1 MKDYIASEIVDLI
14 RATNADGSPALTKG
28 EAALLISLFSSV
40 AVARAERNQMLSALP
55 KACHPVLKG
64 ARAS

>member
-1 MKDYIASEIVDLI
+1 MKDHTAAEIVDLI
-14 RATNADGSPALTKG
+14 RASNPDGPPALSKG

-40 AVARAERNQMLSALP
+40 AVARAERNQMLCALP
-55 KACHPVLKG
+55 KACHPILKG

>member
-1 MKDYIASEIVDLI
+1 MAQHTASEIVDLI
-14 RATNADGSPALTKG
+14 RATNADGSPALSKG
-28 EAALLISLFSSV
+28 EATLLISLFSSV
-40 AVARAERNQMLSALP
+40 AVARAERKQMLSAFP